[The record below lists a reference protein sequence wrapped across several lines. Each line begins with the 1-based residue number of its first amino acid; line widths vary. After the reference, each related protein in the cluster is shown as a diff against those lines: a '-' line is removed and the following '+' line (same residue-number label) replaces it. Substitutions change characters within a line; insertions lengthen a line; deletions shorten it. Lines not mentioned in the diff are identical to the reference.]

1 MNKKL
6 DLLMKPIENK
16 ESKPTG
22 EDKKVGMD
30 FSYFQ
35 ENKVVLPIHGS
46 NETIEPEEIKKKT
59 TRKRSTSSINKA
71 NKDGLDD
78 SIAYNEPY
86 SKKYEE
92 TTNLLK
98 TAIVQLDNNLMD
110 MQTDIQQVRSSRT
123 LKRKFDYLS
132 MIQGN
137 MGQFINTKVTALREI
152 NNTITKCNE
161 LELRRI
167 KDLRLAENEKNDD
180 KTIMDM
186 YNAFISTPTSTGY
199 QLGPSLQDITTSA
212 PNIMPANMSGPD
224 AGYQNY
230 LNNLTPS
237 QVLMMYEDD
246 PDVQQVVMYD
256 ESTGARWFEIMN
268 LRTNEVIKGADKH
281 DQMFMEDTDLDLNN
295 GIARNINLGESF
307 PIIRV
312 GKSIVNTY

>member
-16 ESKPTG
+16 ESKSTG